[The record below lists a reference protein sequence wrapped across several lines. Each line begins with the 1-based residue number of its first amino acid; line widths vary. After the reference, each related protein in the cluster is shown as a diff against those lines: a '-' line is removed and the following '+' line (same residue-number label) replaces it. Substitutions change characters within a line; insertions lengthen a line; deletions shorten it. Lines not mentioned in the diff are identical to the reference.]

1 VFNWI
6 SKLQKL
12 TFILVTSLKLISM
25 QNELKIMAI
34 QADLAWENPQQ
45 NRVFF
50 EEKIKALDADVD
62 LIVLPE
68 MFTTGFTMHP
78 EKVAEN
84 MDGLSVS
91 WMQKIAQEK
100 QTALC
105 GSLVISENGAFYNR
119 LVFVHPTGA
128 LETYNKRHSFTLVGE
143 DKVYTAGAEK
153 INIAYKG
160 WKICPLIC
168 YDLRFPV
175 WARNTDNYD
184 LLIFMANWP
193 IARIKAWDTLLKAR
207 AIENMSYVIGI
218 NRTGTD
224 ANNYSYSGNSL
235 VIDYL
240 GEELSSLQKN
250 EIGVIGATLKKD
262 KQDRI
267 RKKLGFLKDMDSF
280 NIEFSK

>member
-1 VFNWI
+1 
-6 SKLQKL
+6 
-12 TFILVTSLKLISM
+12 M
-25 QNELKIMAI
+25 QNELKIVGI

-45 NRVFF
+45 NRLFF
-50 EEKIKALDADVD
+50 KEKIKALDADVD

-78 EKVAEN
+78 EKVAEK

-119 LVFVHPTGA
+119 LVFVHPSGA
-128 LETYNKRHSFTLVGE
+128 IETYNKRHSFTLAGE
-143 DKVYTAGAEK
+143 DKVYTAGTEK
-153 INIAYKG
+153 ISIAYKG

-175 WARNTDNYD
+175 WARNTNNYD

-193 IARIKAWDTLLKAR
+193 IARVKAWDVLLKAR
-207 AIENMSYVIGI
+207 AIENMSYVIGV

-224 ANNYSYSGNSL
+224 AHNYSYSGNSL
-235 VIDYL
+235 VINYL

-250 EIGVIGATLKKD
+250 EIGLLRATIVKSR
-262 KQDRI
+262 QDTVRE
-267 RKKLGFLKDMDSF
+267 KLGFLKDMDSF
-280 NIEFSK
+280 EISK